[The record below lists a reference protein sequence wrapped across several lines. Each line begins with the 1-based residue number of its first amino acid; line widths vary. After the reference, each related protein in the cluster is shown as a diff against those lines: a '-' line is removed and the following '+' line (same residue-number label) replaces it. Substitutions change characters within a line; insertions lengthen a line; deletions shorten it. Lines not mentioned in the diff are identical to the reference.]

1 MKACSVSRR
10 VACYKLSGK
19 MLQPTDVATVL
30 VVDDEPGIRALAR
43 RALEQAGY
51 QVLEASNGS
60 AAISLLAEGPRLDL
74 LIADLNMPG
83 LGGNEMVRR
92 IRTTRPDL
100 KVLYVSGHI
109 SRLMDARPLWEAEAF
124 LNKPFTNESL
134 REAVS
139 LLLYGTLK
147 KPD

>member
-1 MKACSVSRR
+1 MA
-10 VACYKLSGK
+10 
-19 MLQPTDVATVL
+19 QPPQVATIL
-30 VVDDEPGIRALAR
+30 VVDDEAGIRTVAR
-43 RALEQAGY
+43 RALEDAGY
-51 QVLEASNGS
+51 QVLEASDGR
-60 AAISLLAEGPRLDL
+60 AAIKLLAEGAELDL

-83 LGGNEMVRR
+83 LDGNEMVRR

-109 SRLMDARPLWEAEAF
+109 SRLMDARPLWQGEAF

-147 KPD
+147 KPE

>member
-1 MKACSVSRR
+1 
-10 VACYKLSGK
+10 
-19 MLQPTDVATVL
+19 VL
-30 VVDDEPGIRALAR
+30 VVDDEAGIRAIAR
-43 RALEQAGY
+43 RALEEAGY
-51 QVLEASNGS
+51 QVLEASNGR
-60 AAISLLAEGPRLDL
+60 AAIELLAQGSAPDL

-109 SRLMDARPLWEAEAF
+109 SRLMDARPLWEGEAF
-124 LNKPFTNESL
+124 LNKPFTNEGL
-134 REAVS
+134 REAVA

-147 KPD
+147 KPE

>member
-1 MKACSVSRR
+1 MA
-10 VACYKLSGK
+10 
-19 MLQPTDVATVL
+19 QPPQVATIL
-30 VVDDEPGIRALAR
+30 VVDDEAGIRTVAR
-43 RALEQAGY
+43 RALEDAGY
-51 QVLEASNGS
+51 QVLEASDGR
-60 AAISLLAEGPRLDL
+60 AAIKLLAEGAELDL

-83 LGGNEMVRR
+83 LDGNEMVRR

-109 SRLMDARPLWEAEAF
+109 SRLMDARPLWQGEAF
-124 LNKPFTNESL
+124 LNKPFTNEGL

-147 KPD
+147 KPE

>member
-1 MKACSVSRR
+1 MA
-10 VACYKLSGK
+10 
-19 MLQPTDVATVL
+19 QPLPAPTVL
-30 VVDDEPGIRALAR
+30 VVDDEAGIRAIAR
-43 RALEQAGY
+43 RALEEVGY
-51 QVLEASNGS
+51 QVLEASNGR
-60 AAISLLAEGPRLDL
+60 AAIDLLSQGAALDL

-109 SRLMDARPLWEAEAF
+109 SRLMDARPLWEGEAF
-124 LNKPFTNESL
+124 LNKPFTNEGL
-134 REAVS
+134 REAVA

-147 KPD
+147 KPE

>member
-1 MKACSVSRR
+1 MA
-10 VACYKLSGK
+10 
-19 MLQPTDVATVL
+19 QPPQVATIL
-30 VVDDEPGIRALAR
+30 VVDDEAGIRTVAR
-43 RALEQAGY
+43 RALEDAGY
-51 QVLEASNGS
+51 QVLEASDGR
-60 AAISLLAEGPRLDL
+60 AAIKLLAEGAELDL

-83 LGGNEMVRR
+83 LDGNEMVRR

-109 SRLMDARPLWEAEAF
+109 SRLMDARPLWDGEAF
-124 LNKPFTNESL
+124 LNKPFTNENL

>member
-1 MKACSVSRR
+1 MAQHPLV
-10 VACYKLSGK
+10 
-19 MLQPTDVATVL
+19 PTIM
-30 VVDDEPGIRALAR
+30 VVDDEAGARAIAR
-43 RALEQAGY
+43 RVLEEAGY
-51 QVLEASNGS
+51 QVVEATHGG
-60 AAISLLAEGPRLDL
+60 AAIEMLAQGAPLDL

-83 LGGNEMVRR
+83 LGGNEMVQR
-92 IRTTRPDL
+92 IQTTRPDL

-109 SRLMDARPLWEAEAF
+109 SRLMDARPLWGGEAF
-124 LNKPFTNESL
+124 LNKPFTNEGL

>member
-1 MKACSVSRR
+1 MA
-10 VACYKLSGK
+10 
-19 MLQPTDVATVL
+19 QPPHAPTVL
-30 VVDDEPGIRALAR
+30 VVDDEAPIRTIAR

-51 QVLEASNGS
+51 EVLEASNGR
-60 AAISLLAEGPRLDL
+60 AAIHLVAQAPAIDL

-92 IRTTRPDL
+92 IRATRPDL
-100 KVLYVSGHI
+100 KVLYVSGFI
-109 SRLMDARPLWEAEAF
+109 GRVMDARPLWEGEAF
-124 LNKPFTNESL
+124 LNKPFTNDGL

>member
-1 MKACSVSRR
+1 MAELPSV
-10 VACYKLSGK
+10 
-19 MLQPTDVATVL
+19 PTVL
-30 VVDDEPGIRALAR
+30 VVDDEAGIRSIAR

-51 QVLEASNGS
+51 QVLEAGS
-60 AAISLLAEGPRLDL
+60 GRAAINLLAEGATVDL

-109 SRLMDARPLWEAEAF
+109 SRLMDARPLWGGESF

-134 REAVS
+134 REAVA
-139 LLLYGTLK
+139 LLMYGTLK
-147 KPD
+147 RPGEP

>member
-1 MKACSVSRR
+1 MAEPPN
-10 VACYKLSGK
+10 A
-19 MLQPTDVATVL
+19 PTVL
-30 VVDDEPGIRALAR
+30 VVDDEAGIRMVAR

-51 QVLEASNGS
+51 RVLEASNGR
-60 AAISLLAEGPRLDL
+60 AAINLLAEGAALDL

-109 SRLMDARPLWEAEAF
+109 SRLMDARPLWEGEAF
-124 LNKPFTNESL
+124 LNKPFTNDGL
-134 REAVS
+134 REAVA

-147 KPD
+147 KPE

>member
-1 MKACSVSRR
+1 MA
-10 VACYKLSGK
+10 
-19 MLQPTDVATVL
+19 QPPHAPTVL
-30 VVDDEPGIRALAR
+30 VVDDETGIRAIAR
-43 RALEQAGY
+43 RALEEVGY
-51 QVLEASNGS
+51 RVLDASSGR
-60 AAISLLAEGPRLDL
+60 AAIDLLAQESAVDL

-109 SRLMDARPLWEAEAF
+109 SRLMDARPLWEGEAF
-124 LNKPFTNESL
+124 LNKPFTNEGL
-134 REAVS
+134 REAVA

-147 KPD
+147 KPE

>member
-1 MKACSVSRR
+1 MAQPPR
-10 VACYKLSGK
+10 VV
-19 MLQPTDVATVL
+19 TIL
-30 VVDDEPGIRALAR
+30 VVDDEAGIRTVAR
-43 RALEQAGY
+43 RALEDAGY
-51 QVLEASNGS
+51 QVLEASHGP
-60 AAISLLAEGPRLDL
+60 AAIKLLAQGADLDL

-83 LGGNEMVRR
+83 LDGNEMVRR
-92 IRTTRPDL
+92 IRTSRPDL

-109 SRLMDARPLWEAEAF
+109 SRLMDARPLWQGEAF

-147 KPD
+147 KPE